1 MKFNNVIEN
10 IAYNQKLKRIRVKY
24 DPLNKEHEAY
34 KAYSGYE
41 GYVLQECEGAVS
53 IVIMQPAKDMNPMV
67 DVPTSMVSSAQ
78 QPVIGTK
85 LDLLK
90 AFLVQKLGE
99 QIGSLIAQ
107 LQDIVAI
114 ETMLRDNGVDDL
126 KQKDLYKEFIL
137 SNEKIRS

>member
-10 IAYNQKLKRIRVKY
+10 IVFNQKLKRIRVKY

-53 IVIMQPAKDMNPMV
+53 IVIMQPAKDMNPMI
-67 DVPTSMVSSAQ
+67 DVPTSMVSSTQ
-78 QPVIGTK
+78 EPSIGTK

-90 AFLVQKLGE
+90 TFLVQKLGE
-99 QIGSLIAQ
+99 KMGLLIAQ

-114 ETMLRDNGVDDL
+114 ETMLRDNGINDMDL
-126 KQKDLYKEFIL
+126 KELYKEFIL
-137 SNEKIRS
+137 SNEQI